1 LFCKERKGN
10 HVLEN
15 VTSYLSF
22 TFGNALMC
30 SYEILLFMTA
40 NSHVLITLILISA
53 LGVVAIPFGN
63 PKFIGEA
70 IIVELSFIM
79 LSVLVWR
86 GYTKVLYAC
95 IALAITVIIGNT
107 TSPAHIHLMATF
119 SKPINALILIIGG
132 YVLQGIL
139 IYTSLKT
146 ILRIRRLRSVTQ
158 PSTI

>member
-1 LFCKERKGN
+1 MFCKERKGN